1 MNYKLT
7 LDMLKKVCKP
17 SSTPDES
24 LTEFCSQFNWY
35 AADFGLDNE
44 LRAAAFLAQVF
55 SETDYLQSLE
65 ENLNYSAERIL
76 QVWPRRFNR
85 ERAAACA
92 HNPERLANTVY
103 ADRLGNGNYYSGDGF
118 RYRGRGCLMLT
129 GYHNYFQF
137 LEFVKEEY
145 GMNLL
150 PEDVSRYPAAML
162 SAMWFWKEHR
172 LNTFADI
179 GDIDSITRDIT
190 GSLADAEN
198 RKRRYIRV
206 RLGVSG
212 EGLEN

>member
-55 SETDYLQSLE
+55 SETGYLQSLK

-76 QVWPRRFNR
+76 QVWPRRFDR
-85 ERAAACA
+85 QRAAACA

-103 ADRLGNGNYYSGDGF
+103 ADRMGNGNYYSGDGF

-190 GSLADAEN
+190 GSLSDAEN

-206 RLGVSG
+206 RSEELGVRS
-212 EGLEN
+212 

>member
-7 LDMLKKVCKP
+7 LDMWKKVCKP

-55 SETDYLQSLE
+55 SETGYLQRQE

-76 QVWPRRFNR
+76 QVWPRRFDR
-85 ERAAACA
+85 QRAAACA

-103 ADRLGNGNYYSGDGF
+103 AERMGNGNYYSGDGF

-190 GSLADAEN
+190 GSLSDAEN
-198 RKRRYIRV
+198 RKRRYIR
-206 RLGVSG
+206 
-212 EGLEN
+212 GLVIMHNA

>member
-17 SSTPDES
+17 SSTSEEK
-24 LTEFCSQFNWY
+24 LAEFCSQFNFY
-35 AADFGLDNE
+35 AIDFGLNNE
-44 LRAAAFLAQVF
+44 LRAAAFLAQVV
-55 SETDYLQSLE
+55 SETGYLQSLE
-65 ENLNYSAERIL
+65 ENLNYSAERIM
-76 QVWPRRFNR
+76 QVWPKRFNR
-85 ERAAACA
+85 ERAVACA

-103 ADRLGNGNYYSGDGF
+103 ADRLGNGNYLSGDGF

-137 LEFVKEEY
+137 LEFAMVEY
-145 GMNLL
+145 GMKLL
-150 PEDVSRYPAAML
+150 PEDVSRYPAAIL

-172 LNTFADI
+172 LNQFADM

-190 GSLADAEN
+190 GSLAEAEN

-206 RLGVSG
+206 LQLLAVSY
-212 EGLEN
+212 

>member
-1 MNYKLT
+1 M
-7 LDMLKKVCKP
+7 VVKP
-17 SSTPDES
+17 SDEQI
-24 LTEFCSQFNWY
+24 EMFCSQFNWY

-55 SETDYLQSLE
+55 SETGYLQSLE

-76 QVWPRRFNR
+76 QVWPRRFDR
-85 ERAAACA
+85 QRAAACA

-103 ADRLGNGNYYSGDGF
+103 ADRMGNGSSDSGDGW

-129 GYHNYFQF
+129 GRSNYEQF
-137 LEFVKEEY
+137 LLDAKRVYQMDVKVDEIAK
-145 GMNLL
+145 
-150 PEDVSRYPAAML
+150 YPAAIL
-162 SAMWFWKEHR
+162 SAMWFWKKHR

-179 GDIDSITRDIT
+179 GDIDAITKVIT

-206 RLGVSG
+206 RLVVSG

>member
-7 LDMLKKVCKP
+7 LDTIKKMMVVKP
-17 SSTPDES
+17 SDEQI
-24 LTEFCSQFNWY
+24 EMFCSQFNWY

-55 SETDYLQSLE
+55 SETGYLQSLE

-76 QVWPRRFNR
+76 QVWPRRFDR
-85 ERAAACA
+85 QRAAACA

-103 ADRLGNGNYYSGDGF
+103 AERMGNGNYYSGDGF

-150 PEDVSRYPAAML
+150 PEDVSRYPAAIL

-190 GSLADAEN
+190 GSLSDAEN

-206 RLGVSG
+206 RS
-212 EGLEN
+212 